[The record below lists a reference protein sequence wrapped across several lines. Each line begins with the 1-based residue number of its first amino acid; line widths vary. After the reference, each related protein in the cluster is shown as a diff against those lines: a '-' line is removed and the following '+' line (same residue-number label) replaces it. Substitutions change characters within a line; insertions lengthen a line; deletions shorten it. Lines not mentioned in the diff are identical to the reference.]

1 MLSWSDYV
9 LLGMTMAGVG
19 LGCAGLTELGKPR
32 VKELRD
38 RGSMTAEQ
46 ARRYLRALPVW
57 TGLIIGL
64 LDNAAAVCLAVFGPA
79 PGGLALRL
87 WPDWLPLWMGVSLS
101 MGGGVLAR
109 EIVWAAKDGVR
120 QLPGALIARLSFLP
134 GKSSPVSIPELDP
147 GATTAEVD
155 AVPEGYEP

>member
-134 GKSSPVSIPELDP
+134 GKRPPVSIPESDP